1 MKNLLLLVLMLSPLS
16 SMASVD
22 ESKTD
27 VYFANGINST
37 REQAWK
43 SQLKVLKPAIDE
55 LVST

>member
-1 MKNLLLLVLMLSPLS
+1 MKKLLLLILMLSPLS

-37 REQAWK
+37 EAQAWYAVD
-43 SQLKVLKPAIDE
+43 KV
-55 LVST
+55 